1 MNAQPTVPVVRGGG
15 YSSGMPTPVTLIPGD
30 GIGPSIAEATVRIL
44 DAAGCDI
51 VWDRQVAGMAGVAR
65 WNDPIPDATL
75 DSIKQTRVALKGPL
89 ETPVGEGFRS
99 INVALRKTFDLY
111 ANVRPARTIV
121 PGRFENIDITLI
133 RENTEGLFIGVEH
146 YVRIGDDP
154 RAAAESVAIITRY
167 GSERI
172 VRYAFE
178 YALAHG
184 RQKVTLVHKANILKY
199 SQGLFLDVGRMV
211 AREYEGRVQ
220 FEERIIDAMAMH
232 LVMRPEQFDVV
243 VTTNLFGDILSDE
256 ISGLVGGLGLAP
268 GANIGKNAAIFEAVH
283 GTAPDIA
290 GKNVANPG
298 ALVLAACMMLEHI
311 GDARNA
317 QRIGTAFEQT
327 IRGGAVLTRDLGGTA
342 GTDQFTDAVIANLV

>member
-1 MNAQPTVPVVRGGG
+1 M
-15 YSSGMPTPVTLIPGD
+15 STPVTLIPGD

-44 DAAGCDI
+44 AAAGADI
-51 VWDRQVAGMAGVAR
+51 AWDRQVAGMAGVAR
-65 WNDPIPDATL
+65 WNDPIPEATL
-75 DSIKQTRVALKGPL
+75 DSIKRTRLALKGPL

-111 ANVRPARTIV
+111 ANVRPAYTIV
-121 PGRFENIDITLI
+121 PGRFDNIDIVLV
-133 RENTEGLFIGVEH
+133 RENTEGLYIGVEH

-154 RAAAESVAIITRY
+154 RAAAESVAIITRE

-184 RQKVTLVHKANILKY
+184 RQKVTLVHKANILKF

-211 AREYEGRVQ
+211 AAEYAGRVQ

-232 LVMRPEQFDVV
+232 LVMRPEQFDVI

-268 GANIGKNAAIFEAVH
+268 GANIGRNAAIFEAVH

-290 GKNVANPG
+290 GKNIANPG
-298 ALVLAACMMLEHI
+298 ALLLAACMMLEHI
-311 GDARNA
+311 GDRERA
-317 QRIGTAFEQT
+317 QRVRSAFERT
-327 IRGGAVLTRDLGGTA
+327 IRDSRSLTRDLGGTA
-342 GTDQFTDAVIANLV
+342 GTDEFTDAVIAALA